1 MKTIHLSKDARKTV
15 YDIARSTNIYPYH
28 IWARAA
34 LGYSLGVMGNP
45 DDLPS
50 TNVPD
55 QGDSPEEQ
63 KVSIGGF
70 TGELKAD
77 TFWGSDKTDEMA
89 FMALL
94 RQREGRTLEDEDVIT
109 SLIKAHVER
118 GLRYFCAEF
127 ARLGRRGDEFVLSLL
142 EEPSRAAK
150 AGQGSSIAQDVVQ
163 SGVDYSVRII
173 LGKDVRSG
181 MPVETTINGKGQA
194 PHIAI
199 MGKTGTGKSRTG
211 LGYLASINEGKSQQ
225 VPCLIFDYL
234 KGDIARE
241 AEFKLVRD
249 TLQAKVID
257 IEHEPIPLSPF
268 ALPNYSE
275 ESIRDAAYRF
285 WGTLKSVMPQLK
297 EKQRAKCVHIVRTAY
312 GNLGR
317 APSFVDLWETAD
329 MVYPDPKERDS
340 LLGSLYSELQR
351 LADYKLFQNQTDS
364 RSHPFYEGSYIINL
378 STLPEELRKAAVFLT
393 LDHLFPE
400 LMARQNAPLD
410 ANGFRQIRLIIALDE
425 AQSYL
430 ECKNPTLAKFLS
442 AGRSKGV
449 AVMLLSQRPDDF
461 DQPKVNYTE
470 QMGLKVVFRCDVN
483 RPRAMEVML
492 GGEIDPQQIAS
503 LQPGIAK
510 ACLSGSNRPIDLQAW
525 QP

>member
-1 MKTIHLSKDARKTV
+1 MKTIHLSKEARKVV

-34 LGYSLGVMGNP
+34 LGYSLGVAGDP
-45 DDLPS
+45 DKLGS

-55 QGDSPEEQ
+55 QEDNPEEE

-77 TFWGSDKTDEMA
+77 TFWGSDKTDEMT

-94 RQREGRTLEDEDVIT
+94 RQREGRPLQDEEEIT
-109 SLIKAHVER
+109 FLIKAHVER
-118 GLRYFCAEF
+118 GLRYFSAEF
-127 ARLGRRGDEFVLSLL
+127 TRLGRRGDEFILSLF
-142 EEPSRAAK
+142 EELSRFTN
-150 AGQGSSIAQDVVQ
+150 AGQGPSATQDTVQ
-163 SGVDYSVRII
+163 TGVDYSVRII

-181 MPVETTINGKGQA
+181 TAVETTINGKGQA

-211 LGYLASINEGKSQQ
+211 LGYLAAIDGGKTQK

-241 AEFKLVRD
+241 AEFKFVRD
-249 TLQAKVID
+249 ALQAKVID
-257 IEHEPIPLSPF
+257 IEREPIPLSPF
-268 ALPNYSE
+268 VLPSYSE

-297 EKQRAKCVHIVRTAY
+297 EKQRAKCVDIVRTAY
-312 GNLGR
+312 QNLGR
-317 APSFVDLWETAD
+317 APSFVDLWATAD
-329 MVYPDPKERDS
+329 MMYPDERERDS
-340 LLGSLYSELQR
+340 LLGSLYSEFQR
-351 LADYKLFQNQTDS
+351 LADYRLFQNPMDS

-378 STLPEELRKAAVFLT
+378 SSLPEELRKAAVFLT

-400 LMARQNAPLD
+400 LMSRQNAPLD

-449 AVMLLSQRPDDF
+449 IVMLLSQRPDDF

-470 QMGLKVVFRCDVN
+470 QMGLKIVFRCDVN
-483 RPRAMEVML
+483 KPRAMEIML
-492 GGEIDPQQIAS
+492 GGDINPQQIAS
-503 LQPGIAK
+503 LQSGIAK
-510 ACLSGSNRPIDLQAW
+510 VCLPGSNRPLEVQVW

>member
-1 MKTIHLSKDARKTV
+1 
-15 YDIARSTNIYPYH
+15 
-28 IWARAA
+28 
-34 LGYSLGVMGNP
+34 MGEP
-45 DDLPS
+45 DNLDS
-50 TNVPD
+50 MNVPD
-55 QGDSPEEQ
+55 QENSPEEE

-94 RQREGRTLEDEDVIT
+94 RQREGRTLQEEEEIT
-109 SLIKAHVER
+109 SLIRAHVER
-118 GLRYFCAEF
+118 GLRYFSAEF
-127 ARLGRRGDEFVLSLL
+127 TRLGRRGDEFILSLL
-142 EEPSRAAK
+142 EKSSRAAE
-150 AGQGSSIAQDVVQ
+150 AGQGLQDVVQ
-163 SGVDYSVRII
+163 AGVDYSVQLI

-181 MPVETTINGKGQA
+181 TPVETTINGKGHA
-194 PHIAI
+194 PHIVI

-211 LGYLASINEGKSQQ
+211 LGYLAAINEGKPQK

-241 AEFKLVRD
+241 AEFKFVRD
-249 TLQAKVID
+249 ALQAKVID
-257 IEHEPIPLSPF
+257 IEREPIPLSPF
-268 ALPNYSE
+268 TLPNYSE

-297 EKQRAKCVHIVRTAY
+297 EKQRAKCVDIVRTAY
-312 GNLGR
+312 QNLGR
-317 APSFVDLWETAD
+317 APSYVDLLATAD
-329 MVYPDPKERDS
+329 MMYPDPRERDS

-351 LADYKLFQNQTDS
+351 LADYKLFQNPADS
-364 RSHPFYEGSYIINL
+364 RSHPFYEESYIINL
-378 STLPEELRKAAVFLT
+378 SSLPEELRKAAVFLT

-430 ECKNPTLAKFLS
+430 ECKNTTLAKFLS

-449 AVMLLSQRPDDF
+449 VVMLLSQRPDDF

-492 GGEIDPQQIAS
+492 GGNSNPQQIAS

-510 ACLSGSNRPIDLQAW
+510 VCLPGSNRPLDVQAW